1 MQTITLAEAIAEL
14 DRLSYG
20 GKALSPEYPDMWAT
34 VAGTAEI
41 QLDGGELIVA
51 TTLGEIRKSIKRT
64 EPEGP
69 EGPAEVGYRLERP
82 GAYPQRITWGW
93 VATGKPAPSKP
104 GPPDST
110 SGAALKG

>member
-1 MQTITLAEAIAEL
+1 MMQTITLAEAIAEL

-20 GKALSPEYPDMWAT
+20 GEALSPQYPDMWAT
-34 VAGTAEI
+34 VAGSAEI
-41 QLDGGELIVA
+41 QLDDCDELIVA

-64 EPEGP
+64 EPEGPAP

-93 VATGKPAPSKP
+93 VATGKPARE
-104 GPPDST
+104 
-110 SGAALKG
+110 